1 MAPNIEQGERAGIF
15 HFERCFVNLTLIRV
29 TRRAM
34 ATTFE
39 IAIPQGTAH
48 AIDAASAALDLIE
61 EVEQQ
66 LTTYRDDSEVSQL
79 NASATERPVAVDP
92 DLFTLLGRCATDTL
106 DTAGAFD
113 IAVGALVDV
122 WGVCQR
128 AGRIP
133 SPAELVEATA
143 CSGFR
148 HVVLNGN
155 PLAPTVR
162 FRRAGLKLNFGAIGK
177 GYALDRAAE
186 LLRRDWGIE
195 SALLQG
201 SGSSMLGLGC
211 PPNDLRGWPVSIRHP
226 EADRPALDVVYL
238 KNQGLGTSA
247 ATFQFFE
254 FHGKKYG
261 HVLDPRTGRP
271 AVGTQSA
278 SCIAGSAAEADA
290 MSTAFFVAGADW
302 TEEFLRSRT
311 HFGALLLKEGA
322 TQCQHFGSVPGK

>member
-1 MAPNIEQGERAGIF
+1 MAPNIEQREHEEKS
-15 HFERCFVNLTLIRV
+15 HFERCPVNLTLIRV
-29 TRRAM
+29 ARRAM

-39 IAIPQGTAH
+39 IAIPQGTPH

-61 EVEQQ
+61 ELEQQ

-79 NASATERPVAVDP
+79 NALAAGGPVVVDRS
-92 DLFTLLGRCATDTL
+92 LIQLLERCATYTL

-133 SPAELVEATA
+133 SPAELIEATA

-148 HVVLNGN
+148 HVALNGN
-155 PLAPTVR
+155 PLAPTVQ

-186 LLRRDWGIE
+186 LLQRDWGIE

-201 SGSSMLGLGC
+201 SGSSMFGLGC

-226 EADRPALDVVYL
+226 EADRPALDVVHL
-238 KNQGLGTSA
+238 KNQALGTSA

-254 FHGKKYG
+254 FNGKKYG

-290 MSTAFFVAGADW
+290 MSTALFVAGAEW

-311 HFGALLLKEGA
+311 HLGALLLKEVESK
-322 TQCQHFGSVPGK
+322 CLHFGSVPGR